1 MFVGHLGLAFAAK
14 RAAPSLNLGWTMAAV
29 SALDLLWPVFV
40 LNGVEDATIR
50 VGATAYM
57 PVVFDSYPWSHS
69 LATSVIWGLIL
80 AGIARTLMPDRR
92 VSLLLIALVV
102 SHWVLD
108 FVSHAPDMPLW
119 PGVSPHYGLGLWNSI
134 PLTFL
139 VEGTI
144 WAIGIA
150 IFLRTAAPR
159 TIGSQ
164 LAFWSLVIISTV
176 MWVMTPWSPPPPSV
190 RTFAWLGLIGWITI
204 PWAAA
209 ADRPL
214 PAMIER

>member
-1 MFVGHLGLAFAAK
+1 MFVGHLGLGFAAK
-14 RAAPSLNLGWTMAAV
+14 RVAPSLNLGWTIAAV
-29 SALDLLWPVFV
+29 TALDLLWPVFV

-50 VGATAYM
+50 PGATAYM

-80 AGIARTLMPDRR
+80 AGIARTLMPERP
-92 VSLLLIALVV
+92 VSRLLIALVV

-108 FVSHAPDMPLW
+108 VVSHAPDMPLW

-139 VEGTI
+139 VEGAI
-144 WAIGIA
+144 WASGIA

-159 TIGSQ
+159 TTGSR
-164 LAFWSLVIISTV
+164 LAFWSLVIVSTV
-176 MWVMTPWSPPPPSV
+176 MWVMTPWSPPPPSA
-190 RTFAWLGLIGWITI
+190 RAFAWFGLIGWCTI

-209 ADRPL
+209 ADRPA